1 MPSVLG
7 GRPLLWGNVLQAAGT
22 LRQHSACRHS
32 TWWAFSTPSQ
42 ERAAGRQRPGVQ
54 RFYTCKQDC
63 KKGNFF
69 FSEVHTCGRFWQAGL
84 LLPLSHPPPCC
95 RSWTPP

>member
-1 MPSVLG
+1 MKMPSVLG

-22 LRQHSACRHS
+22 LRQHSACKHS

-54 RFYTCKQDC
+54 CFYTCKQEC
-63 KKGNFF
+63 RRLTS
-69 FSEVHTCGRFWQAGL
+69 FSARYTPVAGSSR
-84 LLPLSHPPPCC
+84 PASSSP
-95 RSWTPP
+95 